1 MPHDVFISYSSQ
13 DKVAADAAV
22 AALEA
27 KRVRCWIAPRDIRP
41 GAEWSEA
48 IVEAIGS
55 ARAMVLVFTS
65 KANASPQVRREGQLA
80 FERGVTGIPLRIEN
94 TVPARSLQS
103 SLPAVHWL
111 AAMPPPFERH
121 LGQLADTVKLLINQT
136 EGGRAAP
143 ADDDDDDADAVAG
156 DAVDRRDAAV

>member
-48 IVEAIGS
+48 IVEAIS
-55 ARAMVLVFTS
+55 DAKAMVLVFTS
-65 KANASPQVRREGQLA
+65 KANASPQVRREVQLA
-80 FERGVTGIPLRIEN
+80 FERGVTVIPLRIEN
-94 TVPARSLQS
+94 IVPARSLQYYLS
-103 SLPAVHWL
+103 AVHWL

-121 LGQLADTVKLLINQT
+121 LTGLADTVKVLVSQQGQAG
-136 EGGRAAP
+136 ERP
-143 ADDDDDDADAVAG
+143 ADEG
-156 DAVDRRDAAV
+156 I